1 MRHAWI
7 IVALFAACA
16 QPQSG
21 APAPSPVRAGG
32 GAGAPLHDWAIDIK
46 TEGGITGRGL
56 GNATLSAATVANCDH
71 ATLDDALARARPE
84 HWARRYADP
93 NHPNG
98 SPDAVL
104 TTMTLTIDG
113 KSATTSWYGPQRS
126 LVPPDALA
134 LFDAGWALRSCG
146 R

>member
-1 MRHAWI
+1 MRHLLILAMSL
-7 IVALFAACA
+7 VACA
-16 QPQSG
+16 AAPQT
-21 APAPSPVRAGG
+21 
-32 GAGAPLHDWAIDIK
+32 HDWTIDIK

-71 ATLDDALARARPE
+71 AALDAALARAKPE
-84 HWARRYADP
+84 HWAPRYADP

-113 KSATTSWYGPQRS
+113 KSTTTSWYGPQRS
-126 LVPPDALA
+126 LVPADALA
-134 LFDAGWALRSCG
+134 LFDAAWALRGCG